1 MDGRVRVYF
10 RPRPAEAGADN
21 DIAVVGDTVSLKGGS
36 TAYKFAGAL
45 QPSASQDDAY
55 KMLCGDL
62 VKAVRG
68 GFDVAI
74 LFYGQTGTG
83 KTHTATGT
91 PDNEGVVPRAVA
103 DILASRLPNLR
114 VHVTA
119 FQIGAD
125 ETGRERVTDLL
136 REGVEP
142 PRMYMGGGS
151 RSEVRPLH
159 SVHVS
164 SGTEARHVIEHANR
178 GRAVRATNYNKQSS
192 RSHAIT
198 AMHVRHG
205 VDMVRSATV
214 FFCDLAGAERYEAT
228 DSAAGHREAI
238 ATNSALSALGQV
250 VQAMASGSDKPPFRR
265 SLLTTAL
272 AGAFCTGVVRIMV
285 HSRAGEPSA
294 TAATLNFGQS
304 ALSITTAPVPREH
317 AENHAGLRA
326 QMERMEQERNSLE
339 ERLLRA
345 ERNLEESEAAGKK
358 AMAEAA
364 AALDLLRSAP
374 PVTDSSESSELE
386 PAAEPL
392 VSSETEMKRILDGVD
407 RLNASLFNAV
417 QLATRYEQENAEL
430 RARIAT
436 LTDELKRLRPAKKK
450 AQVL

>member
-1 MDGRVRVYF
+1 MDSRVRVYF
-10 RPRPAEAGADN
+10 RPRPPEPGAAD
-21 DIAVVGDTVSLKGGS
+21 DIVVSGKTVSLRGGT
-36 TAYKFAGAL
+36 TAYEFAGAL
-45 QPSASQDDAY
+45 QPSASQEDAY
-55 KMLCGDL
+55 RMLCGDL
-62 VKAVRG
+62 LTVVKG

-91 PDNEGVVPRAVA
+91 PDNEGVVPRAVT
-103 DILASRLPNLR
+103 DILSARLSNLR

-125 ETGRERVTDLL
+125 ESGRERVTDLL
-136 REGVEP
+136 REGTEP
-142 PRMYMGGGS
+142 PRMYMGAGS

-164 SGTEARHVIEHANR
+164 SGVEARHVVEHANR

-198 AMHVRHG
+198 AVHVRHG
-205 VDMVRSATV
+205 VDMVRNSTV

-250 VQAMASGSDKPPFRR
+250 VQAMAQGVEKPPFRR
-265 SLLTTAL
+265 SQLTTAL

-285 HSRAGEPSA
+285 HSRAGEPAA

-326 QMERMEQERNSLE
+326 QLERMEGERTALE

-345 ERNLEESEAAGKK
+345 ERNLEESEAAGKR
-358 AMAEAA
+358 ASAEAA
-364 AALDLLRSAP
+364 AALELLRSAP

-386 PAAEPL
+386 PAAEPV
-392 VSSETEMKRILDGVD
+392 VSNETEMKRILEGVD

-417 QLATRYEQENAEL
+417 QLSERYERENSDL
-430 RARIAT
+430 RARVVS
-436 LTDELKRLRPAKKK
+436 LTEELKRLRPSKKK
-450 AQVL
+450 A